1 LDEKKTFKQK
11 IKAFL
16 KKYWHII
23 ASFIAGISASV
34 FYFLRISGRSGNR
47 NPDFGNELEQLTVG
61 LEGAEDGLSELTD
74 NNEQAR
80 NLTAEQ
86 RETLTDIGNRHT
98 NIEDTSAEIGNS
110 IQRIKQLIE
119 AERERIENTEDK
131 D

>member
-1 LDEKKTFKQK
+1 MDEKKTYKQK
-11 IKAFL
+11 IKAFF
-16 KKYWHII
+16 KKYWSWI

-47 NPDFGNELEQLTVG
+47 NPDIGNELEQLTVG
-61 LEGAEDGLSELTD
+61 IEGTEDGLSKLAD

-80 NLTAEQ
+80 NLNAEQ

-98 NIEDTSAEIGNS
+98 NIENTSAEIGSS

>member
-11 IKAFL
+11 IKEFF

-47 NPDFGNELEQLTVG
+47 NPDFGNELEHLTVG
-61 LEGAEDGLSELTD
+61 LEGAEDGLSELAD

-80 NLTAEQ
+80 ELTAKQ
-86 RETLTDIGNRHT
+86 RETLTDIGNRYT
-98 NIEDTSAEIGNS
+98 DIEDTSAEIGNS

-119 AERERIENTEDK
+119 AERKRVESTEDK

>member
-1 LDEKKTFKQK
+1 LNEKQTLWQK

-61 LEGAEDGLSELTD
+61 LEGAEDGLSKLAD

-80 NLTAEQ
+80 NLNTEQ

-98 NIEDTSAEIGNS
+98 DIEDTSAEIGNS

-119 AERERIENTEDK
+119 AERKRVESTENQN
-131 D
+131 

>member
-1 LDEKKTFKQK
+1 MNEKQTLWQK

-16 KKYWHII
+16 KKYWHIF
-23 ASFIAGISASV
+23 ATFIAGISASV

-47 NPDFGNELEQLTVG
+47 NPNFGNELEQLTVG

-80 NLTAEQ
+80 ELTAKQ

-98 NIEDTSAEIGNS
+98 DIEDTSAEIGNS

-119 AERERIENTEDK
+119 AERKRVENAENK
-131 D
+131 N

>member
-1 LDEKKTFKQK
+1 MNEKQTLWQK
-11 IKAFL
+11 AKAFL
-16 KKYWHII
+16 KEYWHIF
-23 ASFIAGISASV
+23 ATFIAGISASV

-47 NPDFGNELEQLTVG
+47 NPDFGNQLEQLTVG
-61 LEGAEDGLSELTD
+61 LERTEDGLSKIAD

-119 AERERIENTEDK
+119 AERKRVENTEN
-131 D
+131 

>member
-1 LDEKKTFKQK
+1 MDEKNTFKQK
-11 IKAFL
+11 IKEFF

-47 NPDFGNELEQLTVG
+47 NPDFGNELEKLTVG
-61 LEGAEDGLSELTD
+61 LERTEDGLSALTD

-80 NLTAEQ
+80 ELTAEQ

-98 NIEDTSAEIGNS
+98 DIEDTSAEIGNS
-110 IQRIKQLIE
+110 LQRIKQLIE

>member
-1 LDEKKTFKQK
+1 MDEKQTLWQK
-11 IKAFL
+11 AKAFL

-47 NPDFGNELEQLTVG
+47 NPDIGNELEQLTVG
-61 LEGAEDGLSELTD
+61 LERTEDGLSELAD

-80 NLTAEQ
+80 ELNTEQ
-86 RETLTDIGNRHT
+86 RETLTDIGNRHSG
-98 NIEDTSAEIGNS
+98 IEDTSAEIGSS

-131 D
+131 N

>member
-1 LDEKKTFKQK
+1 MDEKKTYKQK

-23 ASFIAGISASV
+23 ATFIAGISASV

-61 LEGAEDGLSELTD
+61 LGSTETGLSELAD

-80 NLTAEQ
+80 ELNAEQ
-86 RETLTDIGNRHT
+86 REAITDIRIRHSG
-98 NIEDTSAEIGNS
+98 IENTSSEIGNS
-110 IQRIKQLIE
+110 LQRIKQLIE